1 MSKKYCYAVVEKTL
15 TGLLYKYKHFL
26 KLVDLAANL
35 VTYCDPDG
43 NLLSNVSVPKNV
55 DVTQQGFIEDVLKL
69 QKKLYA
75 CKLNSGTENWAIFCS
90 FICDNF
96 KPVEVSSFFYKL
108 IPFYQTFNSFMA
120 QKLLVFSST
129 LTNQIQSADSN
140 SNTNNKSDEL

>member
-55 DVTQQGFIEDVLKL
+55 DVAQQGFIEDVLKL

-75 CKLNSGTENWAIFCS
+75 CK
-90 FICDNF
+90 
-96 KPVEVSSFFYKL
+96 
-108 IPFYQTFNSFMA
+108 
-120 QKLLVFSST
+120 
-129 LTNQIQSADSN
+129 
-140 SNTNNKSDEL
+140 